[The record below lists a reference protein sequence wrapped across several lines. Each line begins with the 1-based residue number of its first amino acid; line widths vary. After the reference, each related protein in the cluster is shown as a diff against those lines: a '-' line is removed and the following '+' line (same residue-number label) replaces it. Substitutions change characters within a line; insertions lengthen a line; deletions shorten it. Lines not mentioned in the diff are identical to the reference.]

1 MSGQRVN
8 RSWPSRRGS
17 AMFLTRGLVAAAV
30 VAMVVAACGTPAATP
45 SHSPSSSPGASPSPT
60 PIATWVPP
68 ASLVPSATEA
78 PSESP
83 TPSASPS
90 SAKLVAFPMVMGTA
104 PLAAPASDAGA
115 IAGAEINDF
124 GLKLFRDL
132 DAKSNLCV
140 SPTSIALALAMVRPG
155 AKGQT
160 AAEMDKVL
168 PGLGTDADAPEL
180 AALMANFAAATQYTD
195 SNGYPIYGADA
206 TPDPGN
212 PEPATE
218 LNVADQAFVQKGLA
232 IEPAYLDA
240 LSSRFGAGAGLLDF
254 MTDPEA
260 ARLAINKWASD
271 QTKGRIP
278 NVLQPPQITNGTR
291 IALANAIYLKAAWN
305 SKFDPALTK
314 PAAFTTAVGTKVTVP
329 TMAIDRVF
337 GYTAGAGYKAV
348 ELPYSGNMSMTVVVP
363 DNMAS
368 FVGGLTADKL
378 KKLIVYGE
386 QEYDVD
392 LTLPRF
398 SIDSHFELSE
408 ALKAMGMP
416 TLFSDAADLSG
427 ITTAARLMVTAVV
440 HEANIDVVESG
451 TTAAAVTVVVGA
463 TAGGGPQDP
472 PIKVQ
477 FHVNKP
483 FLYFIRDYSDGAV
496 LFMGRVN
503 DPSK

>member
-1 MSGQRVN
+1 ML
-8 RSWPSRRGS
+8 
-17 AMFLTRGLVAAAV
+17 LTRGLVAAAV
-30 VAMVVAACGTPAATP
+30 VAVIVAACGTPAATP
-45 SHSPSSSPGASPSPT
+45 SHSPNSTPGASPSPT

-68 ASLVPSATEA
+68 ASLGPSATEA

-90 SAKLVAFPMVMGTA
+90 SPAKPAAFQMVMGIA

-115 IAGAEINDF
+115 IAGARINDF
-124 GLKLFRDL
+124 GLKLFRYL

-180 AALMANFAAATQYTD
+180 AALMRTFAAATQYMD

-206 TPDPGN
+206 TPDPAN
-212 PEPATE
+212 PEPVTQ

-240 LSSRFGAGAGLLDF
+240 LSSRFGAGAGLLDY

-278 NVLQPPQITNGTR
+278 NVLQPGQITQATR
-291 IALANAIYLKAAWN
+291 IALANAIYLKAAWQA
-305 SKFDPALTK
+305 KFDPALTK
-314 PAAFTTAVGTKVTVP
+314 PGTFTTAAGTKVSVP

-363 DNMAS
+363 DNMTS
-368 FVGGLTADKL
+368 FVSSLTADKL
-378 KKLIVYGE
+378 KKLVVYSD

-398 SIDSHFELSE
+398 SIDSHFELSD

-427 ITTAARLMVTAVV
+427 ITTAEPLMVGEVV

-451 TTAAAVTVVVGA
+451 TTAAAVTVVVGV
-463 TAGGGPQDP
+463 TMGGGPQDP
-472 PIKVQ
+472 PTKVQ

>member
-8 RSWPSRRGS
+8 RSSQSRRGR
-17 AMFLTRGLVAAAV
+17 ATFLTRSLVAAAA
-30 VAMVVAACGTPAATP
+30 VAMLAGACGTPAATP
-45 SHSPSSSPGASPSPT
+45 SHSPSAVPSGTPSQT

-68 ASLVPSATEA
+68 ASLGPSATET

-90 SAKLVAFPMVMGTA
+90 SARPAAFPMVMGTA

-115 IAGAEINDF
+115 IAGAQINDF
-124 GLKLFRDL
+124 GLSLFRRL
-132 DAKSNLCV
+132 DTASNSCL

-155 AKGQT
+155 ARGQT

-168 PGLGTDADAPEL
+168 PGLGTEAEAPEL
-180 AALMANFAAATQYTD
+180 AALMRNFAAATQYID
-195 SNGYPIYGADA
+195 SNGIPIYGADA
-206 TPDPGN
+206 TPDPAN

-218 LNVADQAFVQKGLA
+218 LNVADQAFVQNGLA

-254 MTDPEA
+254 ITDHEA
-260 ARLAINKWASD
+260 ARLAINKWASY

-278 NVLQPPQITNGTR
+278 NVLQPPQITDRTR
-291 IALANAIYLKAAWN
+291 IALANAIYLKAAWQA
-305 SKFDPALTK
+305 KFDPALTK
-314 PAAFTTAVGTKVTVP
+314 PAPFTTAAGTKVSVP
-329 TMAIDRVF
+329 TMAIDQVF
-337 GYTAGAGYKAV
+337 AYTAGAGYKAV
-348 ELPYSGNMSMTVVVP
+348 ELPYSGDLSMTVVVP
-363 DNMAS
+363 DDMAS
-368 FVGGLTADKL
+368 FVGSLTADKL
-378 KKLIVYGE
+378 KQLIVYGDR
-386 QEYDVD
+386 QYDVD

-398 SIDSHFELSE
+398 SIDSQFELSTV
-408 ALKAMGMP
+408 LKAMGMP
-416 TLFSDAADLSG
+416 TLFSTQADLSG
-427 ITTAARLMVTAVV
+427 ITTQERLLVTAVV

-463 TAGGGPQDP
+463 TAGGGPQEP

>member
-1 MSGQRVN
+1 MSRSRVN
-8 RSWPSRRGS
+8 RDGGSRGRGS
-17 AMFLTRGLVAAAV
+17 AFLTRGLVVAAV

-45 SHSPSSSPGASPSPT
+45 SRSPNSTPGASPSPT

-68 ASLVPSATEA
+68 ASLGPSATETQ
-78 PSESP
+78 SESP
-83 TPSASPS
+83 TPSPFAP
-90 SAKLVAFPMVMGTA
+90 AKPVAFPVVMGSA
-104 PLAAPASDAGA
+104 PLAAPAADAGA
-115 IAGAEINDF
+115 IAGTQINDF
-124 GLKLFRDL
+124 GLRLFRYL
-132 DAKSNLCV
+132 DANSNLCV
-140 SPTSIALALAMVRPG
+140 SPTSIAIALAMVRPG

-180 AALMANFAAATQYTD
+180 AALMRNFAAATQYTD
-195 SNGYPIYGADA
+195 SNGFPIYADG

-218 LNVADQAFVQKGLA
+218 LNVADQAFVQQGLA
-232 IEPAYLDA
+232 IEPSYLDA

-254 MTDPEA
+254 MTDPDA

-278 NVLQPPQITNGTR
+278 NVLQPPQITKGTR
-291 IALANAIYLKAAWN
+291 IALANAIYLKAAWH
-305 SKFDPALTK
+305 SKFDPKLTK
-314 PAAFTTAVGTKVTVP
+314 PAAFTTAAGTKVTVP
-329 TMAIDRVF
+329 TMAIDQVF

-348 ELPYSGNMSMTVVVP
+348 ELPYSGDMSMTVVVP
-363 DNMAS
+363 DNISA

-378 KKLIVYGE
+378 KKLIVYGDR
-386 QEYDVD
+386 EYDVD

-416 TLFSDAADLSG
+416 TLFSAQADLSG
-427 ITTAARLMVTAVV
+427 ITTQEPLVVSAVV

-463 TAGGGPQDP
+463 TAGGGPQEP

-477 FHVNKP
+477 FQVNKP

-496 LFMGRVN
+496 LFMGRVD
-503 DPSK
+503 DPSSH

>member
-8 RSWPSRRGS
+8 RSSRSRGRSS
-17 AMFLTRGLVAAAV
+17 AFLTRGLVAAAV
-30 VAMVVAACGTPAATP
+30 VAMVVAACGTPAATS
-45 SHSPSSSPGASPSPT
+45 SHSPSVTPGASPSPT

-68 ASLVPSATEA
+68 ASLGPSASEA
-78 PSESP
+78 PSESA
-83 TPSASPS
+83 TQSVSPS
-90 SAKLVAFPMVMGTA
+90 SSAKPAAFPMVMGSA
-104 PLAAPASDAGA
+104 PLAAPAADWGAVAGTQ
-115 IAGAEINDF
+115 INDF
-124 GLKLFRDL
+124 GLTLFRYL

-180 AALMANFAAATQYTD
+180 AALMRNFAAATQYTD
-195 SNGYPIYGADA
+195 SNGYPIYADG
-206 TPDPGN
+206 TPDPAN

-218 LNVADQAFVQKGLA
+218 LNVADQAFVQQGLA

-254 MTDPEA
+254 ITDPEA
-260 ARLAINKWASD
+260 ARLAINKWASYE
-271 QTKGRIP
+271 TKGRIP
-278 NVLQPPQITNGTR
+278 NVLQPPQITKGTR
-291 IALANAIYLKAAWN
+291 IALANAIYLKAAWQ
-305 SKFDPALTK
+305 SKFDPNLTK
-314 PAAFTTAVGTKVTVP
+314 SAAFTTAAGTKVSVP
-329 TMAIDRVF
+329 TMAIDQVF
-337 GYTAGAGYKAV
+337 NYTAGAGYKAV
-348 ELPYSGNMSMTVVVP
+348 ELPYSGNLSMTVVVP
-363 DNMAS
+363 DNMAA

-378 KKLIVYGE
+378 KKLIVYGDR
-386 QEYDVD
+386 QYDVD

-398 SIDSHFELSE
+398 SIDSHFELSD

-427 ITTAARLMVTAVV
+427 ITTAEPLLVSAVV

-463 TAGGGPQDP
+463 TAGGGPQEP